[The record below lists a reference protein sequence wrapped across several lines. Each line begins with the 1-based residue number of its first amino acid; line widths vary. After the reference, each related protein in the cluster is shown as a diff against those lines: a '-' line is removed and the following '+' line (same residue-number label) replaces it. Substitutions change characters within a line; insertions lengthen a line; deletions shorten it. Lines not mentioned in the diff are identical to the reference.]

1 MKTTVQTKLF
11 KNGGS
16 KAVRIP
22 ANWGFDQDN
31 VTMTFDEL
39 TRRILIEEMPQSG
52 IDEFFRLQDQLAV
65 SASDEDWP
73 QRNQPLDDFKNPF
86 EK

>member
-22 ANWGFDQDN
+22 ASWGFDQDN

-39 TRRILIEEMPQSG
+39 TRRILIEEVPQSG
-52 IDEFFRLQDQLAV
+52 IDEFFKLQDELAI
-65 SASDEDWP
+65 SPKDLDWP
-73 QRNQPLDDFKNPF
+73 ERSQPIDDFKNPF